1 MSTQYGLFAK
11 RVHFVCFGPK
21 EKGKPM
27 KRKFV
32 RGGVTLRGI
41 LTPIHDTFAK
51 DYEFKMANFGKDND
65 REGKVDRR
73 AVAWSR
79 DRGLAKGRRLDTQL
93 SRAFVFMST
102 FKLSIAKFLALK
114 KLDLN
119 AKKPEP
125 SLQLTLSNSKSLKL
139 KKPKP
144 KTKKPERSAQLKSAI
159 HLSKTMMSNARA
171 LLVRWA
177 ERGLTIVATQLPVG
191 CEAAKLGTAIDV
203 VLMDKWLNYY
213 IINVKTD
220 NWKNYDKHTGTD
232 LAEPYKGCN
241 DIRGNRLKDSKRNQN
256 QLQLLGETILWRK
269 TYPECGDKV
278 PVAGAQPEGC
288 LFPEINII
296 DAEHIVREFPLQQWA
311 IDKQAAFW
319 KRLGG

>member
-1 MSTQYGLFAK
+1 MVRRSSLTLPKMSTQYGLFAK
-11 RVHFVCFGPK
+11 RVHLVCFGPK

-32 RGGVTLRGI
+32 RNGVTLRGI
-41 LTPIHDTFAK
+41 LTPIHNTFAN
-51 DYEFKMANFGKDND
+51 DYEFKLANFGKDND

-73 AVAWSR
+73 AVAWSAQ
-79 DRGLAKGRRLDTQL
+79 RGLAKGRRLDTQL

-102 FKLSIAKFLALK
+102 FKLSITKFLELK
-114 KLDLN
+114 KLNLK
-119 AKKPEP
+119 AKV
-125 SLQLTLSNSKSLKL
+125 Q
-139 KKPKP
+139 
-144 KTKKPERSAQLKSAI
+144 RSAQLKSAI

-311 IDKQAAFW
+311 IDKQTAFW